1 MKKSVCALSVLSA
14 CAAFAAPVA
23 EEVDGRWQFTV
34 PEGETY
40 TLTADDVAAIGNRPF
55 QKAGGGTLIAG
66 DEMAAHTGDVYLVDG
81 VYKHTTHLALGAT
94 NAPAGSV
101 HVDGGTLWN
110 VVGAGNSGTPA
121 SLERPLFLA
130 GEGYR
135 GLGAVT
141 NSVSTQNICR
151 NVTFTDDVKVAGNA
165 TVNFRYDTVDMGG
178 FKLTTEFHGG
188 NVFMFVATNIKNP
201 GDIEA
206 LKGACGF
213 ESNSGTTG
221 TPAQTMTIHEGAS
234 LRVSVLLTNQGR
246 TLRFADRTTL
256 ENVGW
261 DGLMVDPAT
270 GRHGTKNTGFFTGPV
285 VLDGKLKSGGTAGM
299 GVTFT
304 GPVSG
309 PGGFLFDNGL
319 WLRLGGAGSTFEGG
333 VEVVGVNGKGGL
345 AVVADGAVP
354 VAGAPVKVKDATLG
368 LYAAKTISLPALAF
382 DGAVVVTGDVE
393 RATTAASLVKTGDG
407 DLTVFGP
414 LAVAGATDVRG
425 GTLRFATRVPDFIP
439 GLHWAHNNATGYD
452 GTADYTPE
460 QVQAFAS
467 YEGVDRTGVGYAYKG
482 WVNTVAT
489 TNTSDG
495 RVDWHNNHWYAGYVN
510 IPGEPGADVPCR
522 FTSAISRFAKIA
534 IDGVVVHQIDDGKVV
549 VPADYVDPDANL
561 GWRRHAWGH
570 VVPLKAGWHRI
581 YCYMGNHYQSGGA
594 TSCENEKYGFWPANF
609 GFGVNFNA
617 SEDDDW
623 NTLTNTASYVKLLDP
638 GDGSLLRT
646 STNAN
651 YRATLDPSA
660 FRPAFGGPVA
670 FASGTALDIGDV
682 APYVPV
688 AIPSLTG
695 VPAIRNGRVEVGSS
709 VWTLRAADA
718 TGGSPLTLAATA
730 ELAFPAGDVTVD
742 MSADEL
748 AALEASRKQAPFTVM
763 RAEAGASI
771 PPNAFKASDGLKAA
785 RWRVA
790 VEDGRVVLASASGL
804 AVLFR

>member
-40 TLTADDVAAIGNRPF
+40 TLTADDVAAIGDRPF

-66 DEMAAHTGDVYLVDG
+66 DEMAAHTGDVYLVGG

-110 VVGAGNSGTPA
+110 TVKASHSGTPP
-121 SLERPLFLA
+121 SIERPLFLA
-130 GEGYR
+130 GSGYN

-141 NSVSTQNICR
+141 NSVNSQNLCH
-151 NVTFTDDVKVAGNA
+151 NVAFTDDVKIAGSE
-165 TVNFRYDTVDMGG
+165 TLNFRYDNLDMGG
-178 FKLTTEFHGG
+178 FKLMTEFHGG
-188 NVFMFVATNIKNP
+188 YAFMFVAIAVKNP
-201 GDIEA
+201 GDIEV
-206 LKGACGF
+206 LKGPCGF

-221 TPAQTMTIHEGAS
+221 TPAQTMTIREGSS
-234 LRVSVLLTNQGR
+234 LRVSVVLGNLGW
-246 TLRFADRTTL
+246 TLHFADRTMF

-261 DGLMVDPAT
+261 DALMIDPAT
-270 GRHGTKNTGFFTGPV
+270 GRHGTKNTGSFTGPV
-285 VLDGKLKSGGTAGM
+285 VLDGTLKADRTAGM

-309 PGGFLFDNGL
+309 PGGFLFDSGL

-333 VEVVGVNGKGGL
+333 VEVVGVDGKGGL
-345 AVVADGAVP
+345 AVTADGAVP
-354 VAGAPVKVKDATLG
+354 VDGAPIKVKDATLG
-368 LYAAKTISLPALAF
+368 LYAAKTIALPALVF
-382 DGAVVVTGDVE
+382 DGTATVTGDVE
-393 RATTAASLVKTGDG
+393 RTTRAASLVKTGDG
-407 DLTVFGP
+407 DLTVYGS
-414 LAVAGATDVRG
+414 LAVSGATDIREG
-425 GTLRFATRVPDFIP
+425 ALRFATRVPDFIP

-489 TNTSDG
+489 TNKSDG

-522 FTSAISRFAKIA
+522 IISSISRNCLVS
-534 IDGVVVHQIDDGKVV
+534 IDGVVVHRIDDGRVI
-549 VPADYVDPDANL
+549 VPTDYVDPGTDL

-570 VVPLKAGWHRI
+570 VLTFKAGWHRI
-581 YCYMGNHYQSGGA
+581 YCYMGNHWMSGGP
-594 TSCENEKYGFWPANF
+594 TGCELAMYGYWPSNF
-609 GFGVNFNA
+609 GIGVNFNA
-617 SEDDDW
+617 SENDDW

-638 GDGSLLRT
+638 GDGSVFRT
-646 STNAN
+646 ETNENQKAAFDATT
-651 YRATLDPSA
+651 YRPT
-660 FRPAFGGPVA
+660 FGGPVA
-670 FASGTALDIGDV
+670 FASGTALDIGDT
-682 APYVPV
+682 APYAPV
-688 AIPSLTG
+688 VFPSLTG
-695 VPAIRNGRVEVGSS
+695 VPTIRNGRVESASS
-709 VWTLRAADA
+709 TWTLRAADA
-718 TGGSPLTLAATA
+718 TGGAPLTLAAGA

-742 MSADEL
+742 MSAEEL
-748 AALEASRKQAPFTVM
+748 EALEASRKQAPFVLM
-763 RAEAGASI
+763 QAEAGASI
-771 PPNAFKASDGLKAA
+771 PPNAFKASEGLQVA